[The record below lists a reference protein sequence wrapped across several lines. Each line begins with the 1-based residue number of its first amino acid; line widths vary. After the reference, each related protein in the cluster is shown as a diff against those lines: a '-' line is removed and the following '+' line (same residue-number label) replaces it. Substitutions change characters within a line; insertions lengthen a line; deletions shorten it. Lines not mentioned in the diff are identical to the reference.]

1 MTKKIDKLKKQIQ
14 SIIQELSNLEKFRDS
29 TSKKK
34 FARELMGERQVIQA
48 KIKKLSESTKIKKEK
63 LFQRKTS
70 ANIRRSQKMK
80 RNWKYFNSI
89 YDNYNTGLSKKQ
101 IRSEFTKF
109 KKGLQNSI
117 SKIIWRNPSP

>member
-48 KIKKLSESTKIKKEK
+48 KIKKLSESTKTKKEK
-63 LFQRKTS
+63 SLQRKTS
-70 ANIRRSQKMK
+70 ANIRRSLKMK

-109 KKGLQNSI
+109 KKGLENSI
-117 SKIIWRNPSP
+117 SEIIWRNPSP